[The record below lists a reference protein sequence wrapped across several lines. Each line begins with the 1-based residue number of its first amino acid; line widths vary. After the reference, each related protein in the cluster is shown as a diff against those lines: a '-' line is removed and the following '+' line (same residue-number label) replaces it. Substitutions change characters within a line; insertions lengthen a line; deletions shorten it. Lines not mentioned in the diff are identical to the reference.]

1 MAHVEIT
8 LDTDWYNTDIAGR
21 SVGSGG
27 FGYLWQPDPAERP
40 SLAALAASR
49 FFENLTLRR
58 DRVGLVLNVASD
70 TTSAFTQSPAS
81 NLSSDF
87 ADNGSIGIYA
97 TFAGTEYLFRL
108 NIGDLPIIDLDS
120 TEPYRYDFTSGSD
133 LASAFTTFRARFGA
147 TAPSA
152 RLILW
157 DGEGTDPFSGA
168 PAAPTKLTT
177 PTGLSRTAGNA
188 QVALSWTDV
197 ANESNYALQYRA
209 GTSGAWTDWGT
220 DPAADATSAT
230 ITGLTND
237 QLYQFRI
244 RAEGDGTNYSDSD
257 WSTPVAG
264 TPVAP
269 STPTAT
275 QLATPASLSATAGD
289 GQVVLSWD
297 VVANASNYQA
307 QYRAGT
313 SGAWTDDSQRPTGTN
328 AVITGLTNGTAYQF
342 RVRANGDGN
351 TYSNSNWTSPVA
363 ATPVASQVPPTPADT
378 TAPLPVSAS
387 VNSDGTQI
395 TITFDENLD
404 ASHVPPLTAFTITV
418 S

>member
-8 LDTDWYNTDIAGR
+8 LNTSWYDA
-21 SVGSGG
+21 SQS
-27 FGYLWQPDPAERP
+27 FGYVWTPDPADRP
-40 SLAALAASR
+40 SLAALASAAR

-58 DRVGLVLNVASD
+58 DRLGFVLNIASD
-70 TTSAFTQSPAS
+70 TTSAFTQSPAV
-81 NLSSDF
+81 NLSNAF
-87 ADNGSIGIYA
+87 ANNGSIGIYA
-97 TFAGTEYLFRL
+97 TFAGTEHLFRL

-133 LASAFTTFRARFGA
+133 LGNAYTTFRGRFSLS
-147 TAPSA
+147 APNA

-157 DGEGTDPFSGA
+157 DGQGTDPFSGA

-197 ANESNYALQYRA
+197 ANESNYALQYRT

-230 ITGLTND
+230 ITGLTNG

-244 RAEGDGTNYSDSD
+244 RAEGDGTNYSESD

-275 QLATPASLSATAGD
+275 QLAAPASLSATAGD

-342 RVRANGDGN
+342 RVRANGDGT
-351 TYSNSNWTSPVA
+351 TYSNSAWTTPVT
-363 ATPVASQVPPTPADT
+363 ATPVASQAPPSDT
-378 TAPLPVSAS
+378 TAPSPVAAS

-404 ASHVPPLTAFTITV
+404 ASHVPPLAAFTITV